1 MAIASNTSGAAL
13 ATSELPALV
22 REVVDAT
29 PVVDMHTH
37 LFAPSYGPLALW
49 GIDDLLTYHYLEAE
63 LFRASSVTP
72 DAYWALSKAHRADL
86 VWRAMFVERTPISE
100 SARGVVATLTAL
112 GVDASCDTLTPL
124 REFFARQDP
133 PQHMTRVFR
142 AAGVSHVVMTNDP
155 LDPEET
161 AARSKGADDDRF
173 HASLRL
179 DRILNDWDG
188 HVEALREQG
197 FTVNRSLDDCT
208 LAEVRRFLTVWAERL
223 CPVYMGASLP
233 DTFVFPDDDVRSA
246 LLTRAV
252 LPVCAE
258 LRLPMALMIG
268 VKRQVNPALRLAGDA
283 AGRADVGA
291 VARLCAAHPENRFL
305 ISLLSRENQHELCIY
320 ARKFSNL
327 LPFGCWWFLNSPSIV
342 EEITRERIEMLGT
355 SFIPQHSDA
364 RVLEHLIYKWRDT
377 RRLLAAMLERS
388 YQQLIADGGMVTR
401 QHVERDVTRLFRGNF
416 EQWTGRTF
424 PVR

>member
-1 MAIASNTSGAAL
+1 MALASNTSGQAL
-13 ATSELPALV
+13 AVSELGTVV
-22 REVVDAT
+22 REVVDTT

-37 LFAPSYGPLALW
+37 LFAPSYGALALW
-49 GIDDLLTYHYLEAE
+49 GVDDLLTYHYLEAE
-63 LFRASSVTP
+63 LFRVSPVTP
-72 DAYWALSKAHRADL
+72 DQYWSLTKKQRADL

-112 GVDASCDTLTPL
+112 GIDPSSDTLTPI

-133 PQHMTRVFR
+133 GQHVTRVFR

-155 LDPEET
+155 LDPEEST
-161 AARSKGADDDRF
+161 TRSSAGGDDRF

-179 DRILNDWDG
+179 DRILNEWEDHIDS
-188 HVEALREQG
+188 LREQG
-197 FTVNRSLDDCT
+197 FTVNRAVDDCT
-208 LAEVRRFLTVWAERL
+208 IAEVRRFLTTWAERL
-223 CPVYMGASLP
+223 RPVYMGASLP
-233 DTFVFPDDDVRSA
+233 DSFAFPADDPRTE

-258 LRLPMALMIG
+258 LRLPLALMVG
-268 VKRQVNPALRLAGDA
+268 VKRQVNPALRLAGDG

-291 VARLCAAHPENRFL
+291 VARLCVAHPGNRFL

-327 LPFGCWWFLNSPSIV
+327 LPFGCWWFLNSSSIV

-364 RVLEHLIYKWRDT
+364 RVLEHLLYKWRDT
-377 RRLLAAMLERS
+377 RRLLAAILERS
-388 YQQLIADGGMVTR
+388 YQHLIADGGTVTR
-401 QHVERDVTRLFRGNF
+401 SHLERDVARLFRGNF

-424 PVR
+424 PMR

>member
-1 MAIASNTSGAAL
+1 MAVASNTSDRAL
-13 ATSELPALV
+13 APGELEPVV
-22 REVVDAT
+22 REVIDTT

-37 LFAPSYGPLALW
+37 LFAPSYGALALW
-49 GIDDLLTYHYLEAE
+49 GVDDLLTYHYLEAE
-63 LFRASSVTP
+63 LFRVSPVTP
-72 DAYWALSKAHRADL
+72 DQYWSLTNPRRADL
-86 VWRAMFVERTPISE
+86 VWRTLFVERTPISE

-112 GVDASCDTLTPL
+112 GIDASSETLTPI
-124 REFFARQDP
+124 REFFARQEP
-133 PQHMTRVFR
+133 GLHVTRVFR

-155 LDPEET
+155 LDAEEC
-161 AARSKGADDDRF
+161 ASRSSATDDDRF

-179 DRILNDWDG
+179 DRILNEWDD
-188 HVEALREQG
+188 HVDALRDQG
-197 FTVNRSLDDCT
+197 FMVNRSVDDCT
-208 LAEVRRFLTVWAERL
+208 IAEVRRFLTTWAEQLR
-223 CPVYMGASLP
+223 PVYMGVSLP
-233 DTFVFPDDDVRSA
+233 DTFAFPADDTRTA
-246 LLTRAV
+246 LLTRAA

-283 AGRADVGA
+283 VGRADVGA
-291 VARLCAAHPENRFL
+291 MARLCASHPGNRFL
-305 ISLLSRENQHELCIY
+305 VSLLSRENQHELCVY

-364 RVLEHLIYKWRDT
+364 RVLEHLLYKWRDT

-388 YQQLIADGGMVTR
+388 YRQLVADGGAVTR
-401 QHVERDVTRLFRGNF
+401 THIERDVARLFRRNF

-424 PVR
+424 PAH